1 MHETKHPPRVDAT
14 ARRLAPRAP
23 ARAHTP
29 RARAPRSRSRSLPWM
44 ARDTARAATSPIP
57 RVVRVARAYIHI
69 YIRTT
74 HIHVPRRRRGLRLD
88 GNLAESGGSRG
99 ECAHRVRIACACA
112 GDRDRAWAR
121 GRGIAVGRSRDAVC
135 PNGYHASPTHTHPP
149 TPVVRARCAL
159 CVRAR
164 ACVAR
169 WGFFCHTHARVY
181 GSLSC
186 GYARIRHRR
195 SRG

>member
-69 YIRTT
+69 YIYALHTYTYRVVVVVFALMETLPKAADRVVNAL
-74 HIHVPRRRRGLRLD
+74 IVCV
-88 GNLAESGGSRG
+88 SR
-99 ECAHRVRIACACA
+99 ARVRATAI
-112 GDRDRAWAR
+112 AR
-121 GRGIAVGRSRDAVC
+121 GRVVEGSRSVGRGTPCVRMVITHH
-135 PNGYHASPTHTHPP
+135 PHTHTHPHP
-149 TPVVRARCAL
+149 
-159 CVRAR
+159 
-164 ACVAR
+164 
-169 WGFFCHTHARVY
+169 
-181 GSLSC
+181 
-186 GYARIRHRR
+186 
-195 SRG
+195 